1 MTRRYLLKL
10 AAGKTQQQQQQQ
22 TPYRY
27 VSPVA
32 KQIAMQ
38 FNIPPIYLDTRNMG
52 PALRLATKSI
62 INGNTGFIGKT
73 PNFIGK
79 TASSTATPKVD
90 KGLARIMKKPYYW
103 GLGYPGATD
112 MFAWQHRLEG
122 DNIPGTGENFD
133 SLAKFKDIG
142 STNFMG
148 GGRNGGGSPVQ
159 G

>member
-10 AAGKTQQQQQQQ
+10 AAGKTQQQQQA

-27 VSPVA
+27 VNPVA

-38 FNIPPIYLDTRNMG
+38 FNVPPSYLDNRQMSQ
-52 PALRLATKSI
+52 ALKLVTKSI

-73 PNFIGK
+73 AGSK
-79 TASSTATPKVD
+79 ATPKID
-90 KGLARIMKKPYYW
+90 EGLARIMKKPYYW
-103 GLGYPGATD
+103 GIGYQGATD
-112 MFAWQHRLEG
+112 MFAWKHRMEG
-122 DNIPGTGENFD
+122 DNMPGTGQNFD